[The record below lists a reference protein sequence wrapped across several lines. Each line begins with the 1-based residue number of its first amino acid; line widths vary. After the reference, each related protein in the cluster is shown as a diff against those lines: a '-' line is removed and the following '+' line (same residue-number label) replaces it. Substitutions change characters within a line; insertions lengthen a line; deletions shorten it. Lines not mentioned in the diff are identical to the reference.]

1 MNASVKLIELVT
13 PATVALKAEIPDAHP
28 SAQILGTERLGSGV
42 VVDAAGLILTVN
54 YVVLG
59 AKSIEVTL
67 LDDTMVEAKIVAQDF
82 ASGLAVVEIGSAALG
97 AVPLAGSA
105 DLQLGQGIFIVA
117 AAGENRRRANDGAIT
132 SLALFDAYWEYSL
145 ESAIVTTA
153 MNPGF
158 GGAPM
163 LDMLGRVIGIVS
175 LDLNEIGRFTLAIP
189 VHHYVEHRDELLR
202 HGRRVSRPARA
213 WIGFYCYTFRD
224 HVVIAGVLPGAPAE
238 RAGLK
243 AGDVVLGVDDDRING
258 RHELYARL
266 WAHGAGDPVAFKIFR
281 NNEVRNVTVPSGN
294 AEEFFA

>member
-1 MNASVKLIELVT
+1 
-13 PATVALKAEIPDAHP
+13 
-28 SAQILGTERLGSGV
+28 
-42 VVDAAGLILTVN
+42 VN

-59 AKSIEVTL
+59 ARSLEVTL
-67 LDDTMVEAKIVAQDF
+67 LDETVVDGKIVAQDF
-82 ASGLAVVEIGSAALG
+82 ASGIAVVEIGSAALS
-97 AVPLAGSA
+97 ALPLGGSA
-105 DLQLGQGIFIVA
+105 ELNLGQEIFIVA
-117 AAGENRRRANDGAIT
+117 AAGENKRRANNGVIT

-145 ESAIVTTA
+145 ERAIVTTA

-189 VHHYVEHRDELLR
+189 VDHYIEHRDELLR
-202 HGRRVSRPARA
+202 HGRRVTRPARA

-243 AGDVVLGVDDDRING
+243 AGDVVLGIDDERIAG

-266 WAHGAGDPVAFKIFR
+266 WVHCAGDPVNFKIFR
-281 NNEVRNVTVPSGN
+281 NNEVRKVTVPSGN
-294 AEEFFA
+294 AEEFFK